1 MKSTTITATIAAA
14 TVIGLGIGSAYAA
27 GSSNVASAN
36 GSQTAPATQ
45 YSVTPQ
51 GSVMPQ
57 QDPQQVN
64 QYMTSNPGQPPHFST
79 YDNNGQG

>member
-1 MKSTTITATIAAA
+1 MKSTTITAAIAAA

-27 GSSNVASAN
+27 GSSDVASAN
-36 GSQTAPATQ
+36 GNQTAPATQ

-51 GSVMPQ
+51 GSAMQQ

-64 QYMTSNPGQPPHFST
+64 QFMTSNPG
-79 YDNNGQG
+79 